1 MLSEKML
8 SASDLSLFCY
18 QLSLIFKSG
27 VPLLE
32 GMEIFSKDIMDPRI
46 KVVANDMHEQ
56 LAQGYSVYSVIEKYP
71 FFPVYLSSMIKIA
84 EQTGNLQDELERL
97 SDYYE
102 QTDKLNNKIKSAV
115 TYPLILLILMAGVIL
130 FLVLKILPM
139 FHEILLSLGG
149 DIPISTKIMMDLA
162 MILKNY
168 ALAIVIIFIVVL
180 AGAIY
185 YLKNPKTSSNADKLK
200 FNLPW
205 INVTYRKIV
214 SARFATAMAMMLKAG
229 ASFDDALEM
238 SKYAVG
244 NAYIESLLESA
255 RLKIIAGANP
265 VEELEKLNI
274 FPVLFIKMLK
284 IGHMT
289 GELESSLTKIS
300 GIYDKEVEKS
310 FAKMTTLIEPVLVTI
325 LSLIIGIMLFT
336 VMLPLINIIAVIG

>member
-1 MLSEKML
+1 MLNEKML

-27 VPLLE
+27 IPLLE
-32 GMEIFSKDIMDPRI
+32 GMEIFSKDITDPRLKI
-46 KVVANDMHEQ
+46 VANDMHEE
-56 LAQGYSVYSVIEKYP
+56 LAKGYSVYSVIEKYP
-71 FFPVYLSSMIKIA
+71 FFPVYLGSMIKIA

-97 SDYYE
+97 SEYYE
-102 QTDKLNNKIKSAV
+102 QTDRLNNKIKSAV

-130 FLVLKILPM
+130 FLVLKVLPM

-149 DIPISTKIMMDLA
+149 DIPMSTKIMIDLA
-162 MILKNY
+162 MIMKNY
-168 ALAIVIIFIVVL
+168 AIAIFIVFIVVL
-180 AGAIY
+180 IGVIY
-185 YLKNPKTSSNADKLK
+185 YLKSPSKASSADKLK

-205 INVTYRKIV
+205 INVTYKKII

-229 ASFDDALEM
+229 ASFDDALGM
-238 SKYAVG
+238 SRYAVG
-244 NAYIESLLESA
+244 NAYIEDLIESA
-255 RLKIIAGANP
+255 RLKIIEGANP
-265 VEELEKLNI
+265 VAELEKLDI
-274 FPVLFIKMLK
+274 FPILFMKMLK

-310 FAKMTTLIEPVLVTI
+310 FAKMTSLIEPVLVTI